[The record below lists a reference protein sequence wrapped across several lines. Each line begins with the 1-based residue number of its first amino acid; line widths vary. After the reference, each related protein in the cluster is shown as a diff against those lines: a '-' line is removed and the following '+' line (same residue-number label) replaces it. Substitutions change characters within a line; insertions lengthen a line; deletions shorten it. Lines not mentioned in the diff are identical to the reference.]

1 MMLTSKQRAQLRKLA
16 NPLTV
21 TLHIGKDGITE
32 GVVRQL
38 DVLLEN
44 HELVKGKVLENAM
57 ADPRTVAE
65 ALCEQ
70 TGADGV
76 QVIGTKFVL
85 YRQSSDPDKRSIVLE
100 K

>member
-1 MMLTSKQRAQLRKLA
+1 MLTSKQRAYLRKLA
-16 NPLTV
+16 NPLSV
-21 TLHIGKDGITE
+21 TLHIGKE
-32 GVVRQL
+32 GVTDGVVSQL
-38 DVLLEN
+38 GVLLEN

-57 ADPRTVAE
+57 TTTKTVAE
-65 ALCEQ
+65 ALCEA

-85 YRQSSDPDKRSIVLE
+85 YRQSSDQDKRKIVLE